1 MPHKIEK
8 SDSPEANFWTR
19 FVARCRPREKF
30 FDATFFHMLNS
41 RLLLKIALPMT
52 ALSLLLLTVGI
63 TAAWHVQKQQSE
75 SSDLITREVHGLIA
89 AEDLFTTMR
98 EIRRELDLLL
108 RTHARKHLDNVDAFL
123 IDARHHI
130 DAARAAARTEEES
143 KIVSIIDD
151 GFAHF
156 LVEYEKLR
164 TLPKSNAT
172 DTQYARLCDEILT
185 DEILVP
191 ARSCID
197 FNTHVVDRTMEVA
210 NVNAKHMRVGFLLLG
225 VTGGAAG
232 LLIGLSLAR
241 AVSRSIVQ
249 LDVSVRS
256 VAGKLIEVGG
266 PSGGAVRISH
276 YSNVQSLNVGFSH
289 IEREIT
295 QVVELLHR
303 KETELL
309 RSEQLAVVGQLAAGM
324 AHELRNPLMPIKV
337 LVQST
342 LARPGEVSLPRRQL
356 QIVDEELTRLEQSI
370 QAFLDFARPPELV
383 MNRLDVGAMLF
394 QAVDLVYPKA
404 HQQEV
409 ELHCVLPRGDFFING
424 DRTQLKQLLLNLL
437 LNSIDAL
444 SEGGLVHIVL
454 EPPEPPA
461 ERPSRASSVDS
472 EQDALRV
479 ASDAVRDDSHLTIR
493 IYDSGPGFPEELIP
507 KIFEPFVTT
516 KDTGTGLGLT
526 ICRQIVQG
534 HHGTITAR
542 NRRPHGAEFCIRL
555 PYSPHAAAP
564 AERALATTSTT

>member
-1 MPHKIEK
+1 
-8 SDSPEANFWTR
+8 
-19 FVARCRPREKF
+19 
-30 FDATFFHMLNS
+30 MLNS

-123 IDARHHI
+123 VDARRHI
-130 DAARAAARTEEES
+130 DAARAAARTDEES
-143 KIVSIIDD
+143 GLVSVIDD

-156 LVEYEKLR
+156 LQEYQKLR

-172 DTQYARLCDEILT
+172 DTEYARLCDEILT

-191 ARSCID
+191 ARRCID

-266 PSGGAVRISH
+266 PSGGPVRISH
-276 YSNVQSLNVGFSH
+276 YSNVQSLSVGFSH
-289 IEREIT
+289 LEREIT

-309 RSEQLAVVGQLAAGM
+309 RSEQLAIVGQLAAGM

-342 LARPGEVSLPRRQL
+342 LARPGDVSLPRRQL

-370 QAFLDFARPPELV
+370 QSFLDFARPPELV
-383 MNRLDVGAMLF
+383 MNRLDVATMLY

-404 HQQEV
+404 HQQDV
-409 ELHCVLPRGDFFING
+409 ELHCVVPQGEFAMSG

-437 LNSIDAL
+437 LNCIDAL
-444 SEGGLVHIVL
+444 SEGGVVHIVL
-454 EPPEPPA
+454 EPPQSAA
-461 ERPSRASSVDS
+461 ERPTQHSQSLDS

-479 ASDAVRDDSHLTIR
+479 ASDSAREDSHLTIR
-493 IYDSGPGFPEELIP
+493 IFDNGRGFPEDLIP

-526 ICRQIVQG
+526 ICRQIVQA

-555 PYSPHAAAP
+555 PYLPHAAAE
-564 AERALATTSTT
+564 AEPALASTSST

>member
-1 MPHKIEK
+1 
-8 SDSPEANFWTR
+8 
-19 FVARCRPREKF
+19 
-30 FDATFFHMLNS
+30 MLNS
-41 RLLLKIALPMT
+41 WLLLKIALPMT

-75 SSDLITREVHGLIA
+75 TSDLITREVHGLIA

-108 RTHARKHLDNVDAFL
+108 RTHAHKHLDNVDAFL
-123 IDARHHI
+123 ADARRHI

-143 KIVSIIDD
+143 QLVTVIDA

-156 LVEYEKLR
+156 LEEYQKLR

-185 DEILVP
+185 DEILSP
-191 ARSCID
+191 ARRCID
-197 FNTHVVDRTMEVA
+197 FNTHVVDRTMEA
-210 NVNAKHMRVGFLLLG
+210 ADVNAKHIRVGFLLLG

-241 AVSRSIVQ
+241 AVGRSIVQ

-266 PSGGAVRISH
+266 PAGGSVRISH
-276 YSNVQSLNVGFSH
+276 FSDMQSLNAGFSH
-289 IEREIT
+289 LEREIT

-342 LARPGEVSLPRRQL
+342 LSRSGDVSLPRRQL

-370 QAFLDFARPPELV
+370 QSFLDFARPPELV
-383 MNRLDVGAMLF
+383 MNRLDVAAMLF

-404 HQQEV
+404 HQQGV
-409 ELHCVLPRGDFFING
+409 ELHCVVPQGEFALAG

-437 LNSIDAL
+437 LNCIDAL
-444 SEGGLVHIVL
+444 SEGGLVHIML
-454 EPPEPPA
+454 EPPAPPA
-461 ERPSRASSVDS
+461 EQPMQRASLDS

-479 ASDAVRDDSHLTIR
+479 AADVSHDDSYFTIR
-493 IYDSGPGFPEELIP
+493 IFDNGPGFPEELIA

-526 ICRQIVQG
+526 ICRQIVQA

-555 PYSPHAAAP
+555 PYLPHAAAK
-564 AERALATTSTT
+564 AELAPVATSTA